1 MGRDAHDNYE
11 SAAQVFDEVT
21 AATGIDARK
30 LCFETDEDTLRQTQN
45 AQIALFTSSV
55 ATFRAIQPKAKGVA
69 MAGHSVGEYAALAC
83 AGVISVADGAKL
95 VQKRGDLMARA
106 GTLRPGT
113 MAAVLGLDDNKIE
126 EICAALSSPRKVVV
140 VANYNSPGQVVIS
153 GDIDAVAD
161 ATKLLQDA
169 GAKRCIPLNVS
180 GAFHSPLMH
189 DAARAM
195 GDALGQVAFSKSDP
209 AVISN
214 VTAEPGADWRE
225 LLERQ
230 LESPVR
236 WTESVRKMIELGAD
250 TFVECGPGD
259 VLTGLLRRIDGS
271 AKGISA
277 ASAESIRTLRE
288 ELLT

>member
-1 MGRDAHDNYE
+1 MGREVHDHYV

-21 AATGIDARK
+21 AATGVDARK
-30 LCFETDEDTLRQTQN
+30 LCFETEEEALRQTQN
-45 AQIALFTSSV
+45 AQLALFTASV
-55 ATFRAIQPKAKGVA
+55 ATFRAIESKAKGVA

-83 AGVISVADGAKL
+83 AGVFSVSDGARL

-113 MAAVLGLDDNKIE
+113 MAAVLGLDDPKIE
-126 EICAALSSPRKVVV
+126 EICSAVSSQDKVVV
-140 VANYNSPGQVVIS
+140 VANYNSPGQIVIS
-153 GDIDAVAD
+153 GDIDAVAE
-161 ATKLLQDA
+161 ATKLLQEA

-189 DAARAM
+189 DAAKSM
-195 GDALGQVAFSKSDP
+195 GEALSQVQFAESNP

-214 VTAEPGADWRE
+214 VTAEPGTNWRE

-236 WTESVRKMIELGAD
+236 WTESVRKMIELGAES
-250 TFVECGPGD
+250 FVECGPGD
-259 VLTGLLRRIDGS
+259 VLTGLLRRIDSS

-277 ASAESIRTLRE
+277 ASAESIRTLQE
-288 ELLT
+288 ELKA

>member
-1 MGRDAHDNYE
+1 MGRDVHDHYE
-11 SAAQVFDEVT
+11 SAAQVFDEVS
-21 AATGIDARK
+21 AATGVDARK
-30 LCFETDEDTLRQTQN
+30 LCFETEEETLRQTQN
-45 AQIALFTSSV
+45 AQLALFTASV
-55 ATFRAIQPKAKGVA
+55 ATFRAIESKVQGVA

-83 AGVISVADGAKL
+83 AGVFSVADGARL

-113 MAAVLGLDDNKIE
+113 MAAVLGLDDLKIE
-126 EICAALSSPRKVVV
+126 EICSAVSSQDKVVV
-140 VANYNSPGQVVIS
+140 VANYNSPGQIVIS
-153 GDIDAVAD
+153 GDIDAVAE
-161 ATKLLQDA
+161 ATKLLQEA

-189 DAARAM
+189 DAAKAM
-195 GDALGQVAFSKSDP
+195 GEALSQVQFSEGNP

-214 VTAEPGADWRE
+214 VTAEPGTEWRE

-250 TFVECGPGD
+250 TFVECGPGE
-259 VLTGLLRRIDGS
+259 VLTGLLRRIDPS

-277 ASAESIRTLRE
+277 ASAESIRTLQE
-288 ELLT
+288 ELNA